1 MKGRGSVSTPT
12 HHQGL
17 EGAESIK
24 KEVRVLSAF
33 ADAKAPESII
43 EEAVW
48 SKGAV
53 AQVAMT

>member
-17 EGAESIK
+17 ERAESIK
-24 KEVRVLSAF
+24 KEVQVLSAF
-33 ADAKAPESII
+33 AESII
-43 EEAVW
+43 EEAVR